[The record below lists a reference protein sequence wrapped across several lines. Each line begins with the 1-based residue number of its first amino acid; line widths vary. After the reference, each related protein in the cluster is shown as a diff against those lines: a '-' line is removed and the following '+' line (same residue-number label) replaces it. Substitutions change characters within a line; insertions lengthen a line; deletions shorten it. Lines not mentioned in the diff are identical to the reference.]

1 MKIFRIGF
9 LAVLFLGLAALPAA
23 GFSPD
28 DVNIHGF
35 ISQGYLLS
43 DDNNFLAADTSDGT
57 FQFNELGIN
66 FSADLAERLR
76 VGVQFF
82 SRDQGAIGNNDV
94 VVDWAYGDYR
104 WRDWL
109 GVRAGI
115 MRQAYGFYNE
125 TRDLDM
131 LRNSILLPQGI
142 YNENFRGAFSRLQ
155 GGSIYGDIGL
165 GGAGNL
171 SYQFVIGTSNTD
183 PDGGVAR
190 QIEGAGGFD
199 VQEFDNGVT
208 YNGGLIWDTPLSGLR
223 VGASGVTSTDLS
235 LDVLTTAP
243 IGPLPPGAPLTF
255 DIDHIHSYVFSAE
268 YTWENLVLAV
278 EYMFMELESGL
289 KEIPGSEQ
297 TQKPEGFYLSATYRF
312 NDWFEAGSYYSVYHE
327 DRDDRDGDDL
337 EAQGRPDYRAWLN
350 DFALT
355 ARFDITPNWV
365 FKLEGHA
372 MDGAALLMSQDHPDG
387 YEKNW
392 YLLAAKAT
400 FSF

>member
-9 LAVLFLGLAALPAA
+9 LATFFLGIAALPAA

-35 ISQGYLLS
+35 ISQGYLFS
-43 DDNNFLAADTSDGT
+43 DENNFLTADTSDGS

-76 VGVQFF
+76 VGVQLF

-115 MRQAYGFYNE
+115 MRQTYGFYNE

-142 YNENFRGAFSRLQ
+142 YNENYRDAFSRLQ
-155 GGSIYGDIGL
+155 GGSVYGDVGL
-165 GGAGNL
+165 GGAGTL
-171 SYQFVIGTSNTD
+171 SYQFLVGTSNTD
-183 PDGGVAR
+183 PEGGVGR
-190 QIEGAGGFD
+190 QVEGNSGTEVVGFDEGA
-199 VQEFDNGVT
+199 T
-208 YNGGLIWDTPLSGLR
+208 YNGGVIWDTPLSGLR
-223 VGASGVTSTDLS
+223 LGVSGVRSTSIEV
-235 LDVLTTAP
+235 DVRTRIPL
-243 IGPLPPGAPLTF
+243 GPLPPGTPLTF
-255 DIDHIHSYVFSAE
+255 DVAEISSYVFSVE
-268 YTWENLVLAV
+268 YTWENLVAAA
-278 EYMFMELESGL
+278 EYMTMEIESGF
-289 KEIPGSEQ
+289 KEIPGSFQ
-297 TQKPEGFYLSATYRF
+297 TQKPEGFYLSAAYRF
-312 NDWFEAGSYYSVYHE
+312 TDWFELGSYYSVYYD

-337 EAQGRPDYRAWLN
+337 EAQGQPDYRAWLN

-372 MDGAALLMSQDHPDG
+372 MDGAALLMPQDHPDG
-387 YEKNW
+387 YEENW
-392 YLLAAKAT
+392 YLMAAKVT